1 MPFRGELL
9 LREKKRCFKSPP
21 LLDTVN
27 VKKILRGNKD
37 LIQLFTRNIYR
48 RCFTKWASSVPASLL
63 KPMSIFVTPD
73 DIVLSIRVLEKSIS

>member
-63 KPMSIFVTPD
+63 RPMSIFVTPD
-73 DIVLSIRVLEKSIS
+73 DIVLSIRVL